1 MQFDTKVSG
10 IPCICK
16 VIHHS
21 PYKPMRITG
30 SGMGDCDPPEYEQ
43 FEFTILDRRGYPAN
57 WLEKKLKPED
67 TTRLLEE
74 YNLETTGER
83 YGYLC

>member
-1 MQFDTKVSG
+1 MYFQTKVAG
-10 IPCICK
+10 IPCYCQ
-16 VIHHS
+16 VDYHS
-21 PYKPMRITG
+21 PYRPMRITG
-30 SGMGDCDPPEYEQ
+30 SGFGDAIAPVYEE

-83 YGYLC
+83 FGYLC

>member
-10 IPCICK
+10 IPCMCK
-16 VIHHS
+16 VIRHS

-30 SGMGDCDPPEYEQ
+30 SGMGDCDPPEYEE

-67 TTRLLEE
+67 TARLLEE
-74 YNLETTGER
+74 YNLETLGER